1 MTDKCPECGAELQ
14 PGESCEAFF
23 HSLLF
28 EEHANMAHNGPVH
41 LHMVASYMITHDRY
55 ADDVRPRAIELLRT
69 ALDGQHPPDYLRRV
83 AKELF
88 EMERP
93 RTGSILRGARTPRAI
108 DWPIT
113 VRDVALHP
121 EEDYPT
127 RIKRWARSI
136 LDTVDALGE

>member
-1 MTDKCPECGAELQ
+1 
-14 PGESCEAFF
+14 
-23 HSLLF
+23 
-28 EEHANMAHNGPVH
+28 
-41 LHMVASYMITHDRY
+41 
-55 ADDVRPRAIELLRT
+55 VRPSAIELLRT
-69 ALDGQHPPDYLRRV
+69 ALVGQHPPDYLRRV

-93 RTGSILRGARTPRAI
+93 RTGSILRGDRTPRAI